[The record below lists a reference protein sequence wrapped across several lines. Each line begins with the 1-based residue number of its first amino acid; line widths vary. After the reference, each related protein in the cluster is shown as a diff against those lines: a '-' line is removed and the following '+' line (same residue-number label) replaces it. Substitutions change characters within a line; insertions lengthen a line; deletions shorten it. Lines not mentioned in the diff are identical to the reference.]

1 MKVEIVEKILLVREK
16 SWWASSTLK
25 EWLPALVLFLST
37 LILWEGLVRGLD
49 VPKYILP
56 SPSEIG
62 AVIGKRWQDLALQ
75 VGWTM
80 LEAIGGFL
88 LGSLLAY
95 LSASL
100 FVHVRIIERSMYP
113 WAIVLQ
119 TVPIIAIAPLLTI
132 WLGFGLAPKVVIA
145 AIVCFFPVLV
155 NTSRGLRLVTTQS
168 LELMRILS
176 ASKWQLYIRLR
187 VPSAM
192 PFLFASLKVAA
203 TLSVIGAIVGEFTG
217 ADRGIGYVVVSAAYR
232 LDTPL
237 LFAGI
242 VFSSFAA
249 VLFFLVISSIERIVL
264 FWPGA
269 RIED

>member
-1 MKVEIVEKILLVREK
+1 MVRK
-16 SWWASSTLK
+16 KARQAASPLT
-25 EWLPALVLFLST
+25 EWLPALILFLST

-49 VPKYILP
+49 VPRYILP

-62 AVIGKRWQDLALQ
+62 AVITQRWQDLVRQ
-75 VGWTM
+75 VAWTM

-88 LGSLLAY
+88 LGSILAF

-100 FVHVRIIERSMYP
+100 FVHARLIERSMYP

-119 TVPIIAIAPLLTI
+119 TVPIVAIAPLLTI
-132 WLGFGLAPKVVIA
+132 WLGFGTAPKVVIA

-155 NTSRGLRLVTTQS
+155 NTTRGLRLVSAQA

-176 ASKWQLYIRLR
+176 ASRWQLYIRLR

-192 PFLFASLKVAA
+192 PFLFTSLKVAA
-203 TLSVIGAIVGEFTG
+203 SLSVIGAIVGEFTG

-249 VLFFLVISSIERIVL
+249 VIFFLLISGIERILL

>member
-1 MKVEIVEKILLVREK
+1 MKIDAVEKIQRATSALMG
-16 SWWASSTLK
+16 
-25 EWLPALVLFLST
+25 WLPALILFLST
-37 LILWEGLVRGLD
+37 LILWEVLVQVLE
-49 VPKYILP
+49 VPRYILP
-56 SPSEIG
+56 SPSEIV
-62 AVIGKRWQDLALQ
+62 AVIAQRWQDLVRQ

-88 LGSLLAY
+88 LGSFLAF

-155 NTSRGLRLVTTQS
+155 NTTRGLRLVTAQA
-168 LELMRILS
+168 LELMQILS
-176 ASKWQLYIRLR
+176 ASRWQLYIRLR
-187 VPSAM
+187 VPSAL

-217 ADRGIGYVVVSAAYR
+217 ADRGIGYIVVSAAYR

-249 VLFFLVISSIERIVL
+249 VLFFLVITSIERVLL